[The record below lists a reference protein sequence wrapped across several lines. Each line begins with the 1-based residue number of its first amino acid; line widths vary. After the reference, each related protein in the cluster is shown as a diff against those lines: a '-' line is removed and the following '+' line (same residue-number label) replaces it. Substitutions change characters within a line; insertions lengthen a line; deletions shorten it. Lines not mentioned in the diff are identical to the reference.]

1 MKTFITTAALALSL
15 LTVPAA
21 AQQVRGIEGATAHI
35 NQTQD
40 APNDRILVPQS
51 RLDGVSR
58 SSRSGDLSPAA
69 RRAIE
74 INDASAETSTERR
87 VLRNDRLGSQG
98 FSTQASG
105 NLSRAA
111 RIAIAI
117 NNGSAESST
126 GRIVINR

>member
-1 MKTFITTAALALSL
+1 MKTFITTAAIALSL
-15 LTVPAA
+15 LAVPAA
-21 AQQVRGIEGATAHI
+21 AQQVRGIEGAIAHV

-40 APNDRILVPQS
+40 APNDRIQITQS
-51 RLDGVSR
+51 RLDSVNR
-58 SSRSGDLSPAA
+58 SSRNGDLSSAA

-74 INDASAETSTERR
+74 INNASAETSTERR
-87 VLRNDRLGSQG
+87 VLRNGRTGSQG

-117 NNGSAESST
+117 NNGSADSST